1 MTLLIP
7 LQFPSTTPADSGGRV
22 SSFPKFE
29 NPRGRKV
36 TIINPVKSPN
46 ISVNSPRIDRIA
58 EFTLAIPE
66 TPHFTIQK
74 HTSARGSSSDI
85 PHHGDCSITK
95 DKCTVHIIKAKVE
108 NTSDSSDRNPTDSS
122 TPSQVPSE
130 SRQQRFDT
138 SSYQQRAEAL
148 EGVLEFSA
156 QLLEQERFEELG
168 VLLKP
173 FGPEK
178 VSPRE
183 TAIWLTKS
191 FKETTV
197 Y

>member
-1 MTLLIP
+1 MQL
-7 LQFPSTTPADSGGRV
+7 PSTTPADCGGIV
-22 SSFPKFE
+22 SSFPRRFE
-29 NPRGRKV
+29 NPCGRKV
-36 TIINPVKSPN
+36 TIIKPVESPN

-58 EFTLAIPE
+58 EFPLAMPE
-66 TPHFTIQK
+66 TPLF
-74 HTSARGSSSDI
+74 RGSSSVI
-85 PHHGDCSITK
+85 PHHGDCSVTK
-95 DKCTVHIIKAKVE
+95 DKCTIHIIKAKLE
-108 NTSDSSDRNPTDSS
+108 NRSNSSDRNPTDSS
-122 TPSQVPSE
+122 TSSQVPSE
-130 SRQQRFDT
+130 SRLQSFDT